1 MECTGSFV
9 AYRIRPSGLISMEVD
24 AVAQTGCADL
34 SSRKH
39 AVLQAVIEERF
50 VTKA

>member
-1 MECTGSFV
+1 MG
-9 AYRIRPSGLISMEVD
+9 VD
-24 AVAQTGCADL
+24 AVAQTRRADL

-39 AVLQAVIEERF
+39 AVQQAVIEERF